1 MQDAPSCLPDT
12 RQEHGIEELCQGEE
26 GHEEKLERD
35 AGEWR
40 GLLSPHP
47 PGQEQAGARRVHPE
61 IQVEVQVYS
70 LRSKKR
76 GLEHL
81 RPGI

>member
-1 MQDAPSCLPDT
+1 MQDAPSCLRDT

-47 PGQEQAGARRVHPE
+47 PGQEQAGAPRDSGGGSC
-61 IQVEVQVYS
+61 IF
-70 LRSKKR
+70 SKK
-76 GLEHL
+76 
-81 RPGI
+81 